1 MIERNRFSKRQ
12 GNVTMMPDEEAAAAL
27 EKDIT
32 ASSSSNL
39 SLGQDITELPPQVHS
54 PLSGCC
60 NYLLPDNEDSPCQY
74 IYNRPSKFN
83 NTRRRVS
90 EDDITW

>member
-54 PLSGCC
+54 PSSGCY
-60 NYLLPDNEDSPCQY
+60 NYLLPDNEDAPCQY
-74 IYNRPSKFN
+74 IY
-83 NTRRRVS
+83 
-90 EDDITW
+90 I

>member
-39 SLGQDITELPPQVHS
+39 SLGQDITELPPQCDEFFSFFATHTQ
-54 PLSGCC
+54 GC
-60 NYLLPDNEDSPCQY
+60 P
-74 IYNRPSKFN
+74 
-83 NTRRRVS
+83 
-90 EDDITW
+90 